1 MSADFDTALNDH
13 FAAIANRD
21 IVAFKRHLT
30 TGKSLFTIVQNGHA
44 FKTPEETIAIHE
56 EWFKDPHW
64 SWEASVV
71 HQVVGA
77 DLAMA
82 LIKYRYRPNAD
93 TEPFETWLV
102 YVFQLQNGE
111 WRIVHDQNTAVDFH
125 AFARALGRES

>member
-21 IVAFKRHLT
+21 IEAFKRHLT

-82 LIKYRYRPNAD
+82 DQISLPSQRRHRTLRDLVGVCVPVAKRGVAYRP
-93 TEPFETWLV
+93 
-102 YVFQLQNGE
+102 
-111 WRIVHDQNTAVDFH
+111 
-125 AFARALGRES
+125 